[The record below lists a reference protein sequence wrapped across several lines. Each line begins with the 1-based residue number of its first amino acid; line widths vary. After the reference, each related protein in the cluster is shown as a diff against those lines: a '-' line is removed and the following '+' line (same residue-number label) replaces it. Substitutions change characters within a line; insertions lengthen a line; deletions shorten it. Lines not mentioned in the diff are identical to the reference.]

1 MLTAQISTLPDA
13 ALHEVSLSRLQSL
26 SATQMSRLVYWAAQ
40 RDPLLRE
47 QIAALLKTRNGP
59 EAMEQGEFLIG
70 SSPAMLEV
78 FDLVRRFGATSA
90 PVLITGESGTG
101 KELVARALHERSPRA
116 GEPFVAINCAALPP
130 SLVAAELFGH
140 EKGAFTGAMAR
151 SAGHL
156 EMAHRGTLF
165 LDEIGDLP
173 IEMQGHL
180 LRFLQEGTVTRLGGR
195 QPLRVDARVIAAT
208 NVPLRPAMQERRF
221 REDLYYR
228 LAVLTIALPP
238 LRARGGDLE
247 LLATCLLQRIGAEL
261 GHAALRLDEDA
272 MAALRAHAWPGNVR
286 ELIAVLRRA
295 AVMSDGMV
303 VTRRDLGL
311 QHAAPPAPVPR
322 RERPPARSG
331 AERNALLETLA
342 RHNWSVSAAAREVGV
357 SRMTLYRML
366 ERNDIKLRETDR

>member
-1 MLTAQISTLPDA
+1 MLTAQMVTTSEGASLD
-13 ALHEVSLSRLQSL
+13 VSLTRLQSL
-26 SATQMSRLVYWAAQ
+26 SVTQMAKLVYWAAQ
-40 RDPLLRE
+40 RDPLLQE
-47 QIAALLKTRNGP
+47 QIAALLKSRHEP
-59 EAMEQGEFLIG
+59 ALLPKGEFLVG

-78 FDLVRRFGATSA
+78 FDLVRRFAVTSA

-116 GEPFVAINCAALPP
+116 HEPFIAINCAALPP

-173 IEMQGHL
+173 IELQGHL

-195 QPLRVDARVIAAT
+195 QPVQVDARIIAAT

-221 REDLYYR
+221 REDLFYR

-238 LRARGGDLE
+238 LRARGGDVE
-247 LLATCLLQRIGAEL
+247 LLATCLLQQIGAEL
-261 GHAALRLDEDA
+261 GHAALRLDEEA
-272 MAALRAHAWPGNVR
+272 MVALRAHPWPGNVR

-295 AVMSDGMV
+295 AVMSDGQV
-303 VTRRDLGL
+303 VMRRDLGL
-311 QHAAPPAPVPR
+311 EHQLLPAPAR
-322 RERPPARSG
+322 RRARPPARSS
-331 AERNALLETLA
+331 AERDALLEALA
-342 RHNWSVSAAAREVGV
+342 QHNWSVTATAREVGV

-366 ERNDIKLRETDR
+366 ARNEIKLREEDR